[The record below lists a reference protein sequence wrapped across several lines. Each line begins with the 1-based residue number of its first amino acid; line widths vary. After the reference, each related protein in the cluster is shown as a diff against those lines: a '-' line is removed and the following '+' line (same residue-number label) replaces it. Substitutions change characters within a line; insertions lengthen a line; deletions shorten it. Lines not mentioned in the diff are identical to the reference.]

1 MLQVQILR
9 RRPIG
14 TPVDKL
20 LEEQV
25 ADVRQSEEHH
35 GSARATRDYLKD
47 VKGFLALVAVYAET
61 VGARSSVG

>member
-1 MLQVQILR
+1 M
-9 RRPIG
+9 
-14 TPVDKL
+14 DKL